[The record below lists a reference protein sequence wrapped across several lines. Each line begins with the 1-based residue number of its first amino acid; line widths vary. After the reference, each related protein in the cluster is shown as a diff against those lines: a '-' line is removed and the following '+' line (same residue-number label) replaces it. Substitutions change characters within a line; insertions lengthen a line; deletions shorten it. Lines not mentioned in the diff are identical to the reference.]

1 MSSNGRM
8 ASGEPGG
15 RTGGDAHLE
24 WTEASRSRVFEGKI
38 FDLHE
43 VVRRAR
49 DGREGRF
56 VLVESPDWANVV
68 TPVRDAEGREY
79 FVMVR
84 QYRQGSRSLTLE
96 FPGGIVDEGEEPEAA
111 AWRELVEET
120 GYVPERLELIGT
132 VNPNPA
138 FMSNTAYTF
147 LAHGAHLREDRD
159 LDPDEIMDTHL
170 VPVEAIVHNHNP
182 EFHVHAIMVS
192 AVFWY
197 ERWLERAGERGA
209 DGNRTRE

>member
-1 MSSNGRM
+1 MS
-8 ASGEPGG
+8 
-15 RTGGDAHLE
+15 TGKDQPEGHESQHLE
-24 WTEASRSRVFEGKI
+24 WDETAREAVYDGKI
-38 FDLHE
+38 FELHK
-43 VVRRAR
+43 VTRRSR
-49 DGREGRF
+49 DGREASF

-68 TPVRDAEGREY
+68 TPVADAEGRPC

-84 QYRQGSRSLTLE
+84 QYRQGSQQVSME
-96 FPGGIVDEGEEPEAA
+96 FPGGLIDAGEDPADAA
-111 AWRELVEET
+111 RRELVEET

-147 LAHGAHLREDRD
+147 LAHGAELRHDRD
-159 LDPDEIMDTHL
+159 LDPNEIMDTHL
-170 VPVEAIVHNHNP
+170 VPVEQILHAPHP
-182 EFHVHAIMVS
+182 EFHSHAIMVT

-197 ERWLERAGERGA
+197 ERWLEKNAKGA